1 MDSSRP
7 LLRLLRHRRTYSTYC
22 FLGTAGNSVLQCYWQ
37 SDQLYVING
46 INSCGEWFHFVSISV
61 VLELYRLT
69 QSIARLRRSTLFTVE
84 LLHQRHA

>member
-7 LLRLLRHRRTYSTYC
+7 LLRLLRYCRTYSTYC
-22 FLGTAGNSVLQCYWQ
+22 LLGIAGNSVLQFYYQ
-37 SDQLYVING
+37 SDQLYLING

-69 QSIARLRRSTLFTVE
+69 QSIARLHRYT
-84 LLHQRHA
+84 